1 MLIFGHPHIPHEK
14 LYHINSIEAIEHTP
28 SNSILLFDYD
38 DEVFELIEHAQ
49 ENALGFAVN
58 ITSLKEVLICENLD
72 ATYLL
77 ITQALASQV
86 QKAADTYL
94 FDAKILVHIE
104 DEDTMENLAQI
115 GVDGVIFAEAVIKV
129 T

>member
-28 SNSILLFDYD
+28 SNSVLLFDFD
-38 DEVFELIEHAQ
+38 NEVFELIEHAR
-49 ENALGFAVN
+49 ENALEFAIN
-58 ITSLKEVLICENLD
+58 ITSLKEALICENLD
-72 ATYLL
+72 ARYLL
-77 ITQALASQV
+77 ITQTLASQV

-104 DEDTMENLAQI
+104 EEDTMESLAQI
-115 GVDGVIFAEAVIKV
+115 GADGVIFAEAVIKV